1 MSLLH
6 KVSQVAKTA
15 VSHSQLINTAFFQQG
30 SSKELLFQWTCLI
43 FVPLWDFFLNRSS
56 DFEFQ
61 QKPLIS
67 CKCQKWLKRSILRK
81 ISKTKK
87 RFDISNYD
95 VTPLS
100 LSLSL
105 SFSHTH
111 THTLARTH
119 VPNVTPKLST
129 SFTSFRKNLKI
140 REMISFCLF
149 LFSHSRSA
157 KRISIQTKNLHS
169 WYLWRRPLCL
179 LNICF

>member
-15 VSHSQLINTAFFQQG
+15 VDRSQLINTEFFQQG

-43 FVPLWDFFLNRSS
+43 FVSLWDFFLNRSS

-87 RFDISNYD
+87 GLTFLTMMSL
-95 VTPLS
+95 LS

-149 LFSHSRSA
+149 LFWHSRSA

-169 WYLWRRPLCL
+169 WYLWRRPLSL
-179 LNICF
+179 LTISF